1 MASMVVTCFTLQPTL
16 HPRFAFNS
24 SLFPNLRPLKTFP
37 DPILTPIFPVCF
49 SAKLQEPRVLV
60 PFSRA
65 CLGSATGIRKDGGGA
80 DFKGGRSPSWRP
92 RAVGTQSD
100 HETSSEPKK
109 NIILQFVESI
119 RSFMFGDGDPNR
131 VTKEERWKLIGRY
144 ITSKGG
150 VVAAEELAPYLDRLE
165 TEGKNDSH
173 PINDETYM
181 LPVLMRYEGHPVIE
195 EEGNVLYRFI
205 SLQPTAK
212 ELSDPNFVKGELL
225 KQKFFMENKW
235 RFSKAST
242 LEKAVMVGFGGLCW
256 KGIHM
261 LMLRLLLETPIAPGG
276 YVTFFS
282 AMLPV
287 LQACVISITAIPSLR
302 FVLFCI
308 IFIKRNADIKR
319 RNLARQ
325 RCARDLESP
334 DLALRR
340 KLQAARDMAKRLTIV
355 MTAGQE
361 DMPVNVY
368 GTKY

>member
-1 MASMVVTCFTLQPTL
+1 MASMVATCFTLQPTL
-16 HPRFAFNS
+16 HPRLAFNS
-24 SLFPNLRPLKTFP
+24 SLFPNPRPLKTFP
-37 DPILTPIFPVCF
+37 DPILTPIFQVCF

-60 PFSRA
+60 PVSRA
-65 CLGSATGIRKDGGGA
+65 CLCSATGIRKDGDGA

-92 RAVGTQSD
+92 RAVGAQSD

-131 VTKEERWKLIGRY
+131 VTKEERWKLIGQY

-150 VVAAEELAPYLDRLE
+150 VVAAEELAPYLDPLE
-165 TEGKNDSH
+165 TKGKNDSL

-195 EEGNVLYRFI
+195 EDGNVLYRFI

-212 ELSDPNFVKGELL
+212 ESSDPNFVKGKLL
-225 KQKFFMENKW
+225 KKKFFMENKW
-235 RFSKAST
+235 WFSKAST

-256 KGIHM
+256 KGI
-261 LMLRLLLETPIAPGG
+261 LMLTEGLLLETPIAPGG

-308 IFIKRNADIKR
+308 IFLKRNADIKK
-319 RNLARQ
+319 RN
-325 RCARDLESP
+325 
-334 DLALRR
+334 
-340 KLQAARDMAKRLTIV
+340 V
-355 MTAGQE
+355 E

-368 GTKY
+368 GTNRSTSYSTNRSRDLIEDI